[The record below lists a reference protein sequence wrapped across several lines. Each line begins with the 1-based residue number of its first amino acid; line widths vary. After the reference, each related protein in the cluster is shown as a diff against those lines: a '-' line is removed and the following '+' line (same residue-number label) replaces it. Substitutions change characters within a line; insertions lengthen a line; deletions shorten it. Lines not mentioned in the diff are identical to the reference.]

1 MADTAPETN
10 GTTAAIKD
18 AGNDLVDAGTK
29 ATEAVDAKTTDLA
42 ATARDLADKAKTRFA
57 QAVEDAKA
65 GAETLKAE
73 AAEKGQAYKDK
84 ATDTAAEWSDEAKA
98 MAAQARDKGIELA
111 HEGKARASDALTAV
125 GNAISGSAGMIDEKL
140 GVKYGDYARAAG
152 QSVTETADTLNVKNF
167 EELGEDVKSFVRK
180 SPATALGIAAVTG
193 YVLARLFRGSDS
205 KDA

>member
-98 MAAQARDKGIELA
+98 LAAQARDKGIELA